1 MSAAQQD
8 NVAVWF
14 EIPAADFER
23 AVGFYEKVFDT
34 KLKRDRFESSHLAIF
49 PYEGAGVSGCVMAA
63 DGYKPARDGSVVY
76 LTAGKDLAVP
86 LSRAAA
92 NGGSVAVPKTALPDG
107 MGFFAQFI
115 DTEGNRVGLHSMG

>member
-1 MSAAQQD
+1 MSATQ

-34 KLKRDRFESSHLAIF
+34 KLTRDSFETSQLAVF
-49 PYEGAGVSGCVMAA
+49 PHEGTGNSGCVMKG
-63 DGYKPARDGSVVY
+63 DGYKPTREGSVVY
-76 LTAGKDLAVP
+76 LAAGKDLAAP
-86 LSRAAA
+86 LARAVA
-92 NGGSVAVPKTALPDG
+92 NGGSVAIPKTQLPDG

-115 DTEGNRVGLHSMG
+115 DIEGNRVGLHSMG